1 MSLVQVVLRPN
12 TVVRES
18 GAAASALLDIL
29 IDGVSITAR
38 AGEAQGLTLLAE
50 LAGAVQTLRK
60 GRASRASAQ
69 LCAGGD
75 TWELGLESD
84 GDDVLLSVFRGGP
97 CPEVSVFERRVPLS
111 ELEGAVRSA
120 LTTALGSHLPA
131 GHRSVLEAAV
141 RGLDGR
147 ALSAKPLPRSLVQD
161 RVLVKT
167 VGGLEIQADAS
178 FRVVKYPTTQTGEQV
193 ERTDLHALLVPGR
206 FRIAIGRKTLT
217 LTHAHL
223 FLLAER
229 LLWLAEDGLSS
240 FQAARPLFRRLDVEG
255 VRIGIRRGPGD
266 APLGLTWTVPG
277 PDGTSKTLTLS
288 DVEVSDFVEA
298 TARFAEALSA
308 RYVQHDPRQEQNLR
322 LKAIR
327 DAADRLMS
335 QYVGL
340 KQEDAITN
348 PEPEAFKSYGIPS
361 VRPRAMGRYSESG
374 TLRFVPRWVATIPG
388 VDLRSTFLVGNHLL
402 VSGAREIA
410 AINATTGEVTWRVPS
425 ERAATVVT
433 PLGIIRIHD
442 GGRIRMH
449 DLDTGAVKYVTKI
462 APRTGG
468 GSAGALVNTV
478 GLPRLLLV
486 AEGQSSVTALDLA
499 TGDVRWRY
507 SAARGENFRIRRAGR
522 LAILSGGSSALTAID
537 VTTGEVVWRVRDRL
551 PFTGDIAIAPDS
563 AFALSASSVGTA
575 RLHHIDLWT
584 GELRFTRAL
593 DEQPILGT
601 APLLC
606 DESVI
611 IPTRDHRGVGATAF
625 RRESG
630 ELAWEQA
637 PGLASGTSAWLELG
651 DSVVVNSASGTL
663 ACLDEKTGD
672 VRYRH
677 VFARPVEAD
686 LARRLE
692 PVLEGGALF
701 VPQHD
706 VQVLRPKT
714 GEMIGRV
721 PCDLIPDLLRVDQ
734 NCNVFIAE
742 ESGHLA
748 AYSSAPALR
757 LVR

>member
-1 MSLVQVVLRPN
+1 MSLVQVVLRPSPL
-12 TVVRES
+12 VQKS
-18 GAAASALLDIL
+18 GAVPSALLDIL
-29 IDGVSITAR
+29 IDGVSITER

-75 TWELGLESD
+75 TWELGLEAD

-97 CPEVSVFERRVPLS
+97 CPEVSVFERRVSLG
-111 ELEGAVRSA
+111 ELETAVRAA
-120 LTTALGSHLPA
+120 LATALGSHLPA
-131 GHRSVLEAAV
+131 GHRSVLEAAE
-141 RGLDGR
+141 RQLEAR
-147 ALSAKPLPRSLVQD
+147 PLSAKPLPRSLVQD
-161 RVLVKT
+161 RVLIKT
-167 VGGLEIQADAS
+167 VGGLEVQADAS
-178 FRVVKYPTTQTGEQV
+178 FRVVHGPSASSGEQI

-206 FRIAIGRKTLT
+206 FRIALGRRTLT
-217 LTHAHL
+217 LNDAHL

-229 LLWLAEDGLSS
+229 LLWLAEDSLAS
-240 FQAARPLFRRLDVEG
+240 FQAARPLFRRLEVEG
-255 VRIGIRRGPGD
+255 VRIGVRRGPGD
-266 APLGLTWTVPG
+266 APLGLTLTVAN
-277 PDGTSKTLTLS
+277 PDGASKSLTLA
-288 DVEVSDFVEA
+288 DVEVTDFVEA
-298 TARFAEALSA
+298 AARFAEALRA

-322 LKAIR
+322 LRAIG
-327 DAADRLMS
+327 DAADRLKH
-335 QYVGL
+335 QLVGL
-340 KQEDAITN
+340 KQEDAVTN

-361 VRPRAMGRYSESG
+361 VRPRAAGIWAEGGS
-374 TLRFVPRWVATIPG
+374 LRFMPRWVATVPG
-388 VDLRSTFLVGNHLL
+388 VDLRSTVLVGNHLL
-402 VSGAREIA
+402 VSATREIA
-410 AINATTGEVTWRVPS
+410 AINSASGEVVWRVPS

-433 PLGIIRIHD
+433 PLGIVRLHAD
-442 GGRIRMH
+442 GRIRMH
-449 DLDTGAVKYVTKI
+449 DTDSGAVKYVTKI
-462 APRTGG
+462 APRAGG

-486 AEGQSSVTALDLA
+486 AEGQSSVTALDLV

-507 SAARGENFRIRRAGR
+507 SAMRGENFRIRRAGR
-522 LAILSGGSSALTAID
+522 LAILSGGNSALTALD

-563 AFALSASSVGTA
+563 AFALSASPVGTA

-584 GELRFTRAL
+584 GKVRFTRAL
-593 DEQPILGT
+593 DEQPILGI

-606 DESVI
+606 DGFVI
-611 IPTRDHRGVGATAF
+611 VPTRDHRGVGALAF
-625 RRESG
+625 DRNTG
-630 ELAWEQA
+630 ELAWEQE

-651 DSVVVNSASGTL
+651 DSILVNSASGTL
-663 ACLDEKTGD
+663 ACLEAKSGQ

-692 PVLEGGALF
+692 PVLESGALF

-706 VQVLRPKT
+706 VQVLRPTT
-714 GEMIGRV
+714 GEIIGHV
-721 PCDLIPDLLRVDQ
+721 PCDLIPDLLRVDSS
-734 NCNVFIAE
+734 CNVFIAE

-748 AYSSAPALR
+748 AYSAAPALR